1 MDRRTFL
8 RRGAA
13 ALGAGM
19 LGSGAYA
26 WGIEPRWVEVVQ
38 RDMPIVALPAHWQ
51 GRRLVQLSDIHVGPG
66 VGDGYLTGALRE
78 VATLQPDLLVITGDL
93 VTFGDPGAT
102 PRLRALLR
110 QLPHGRVG
118 TVAVLGN
125 HDYGRGWK
133 RGSSAM
139 EVTRVLRDAGVDVLR
154 NDVRD
159 VDGLLITGLDDLW
172 SGRMDV
178 TRAIGPVRGAPA
190 VALCHNPDGAD
201 APGWDGFTGWILAGH
216 THGGQCRPPFLPAP
230 LLPVRNRRYA
240 AGEVPL
246 ADGRRLYV
254 NRGLGHVLPVRFNV
268 RPEITSFTLRR
279 AGHA

>member
-13 ALGAGM
+13 ALGAGV
-19 LGSGAYA
+19 GVYA
-26 WGIEPRWVEVVQ
+26 CGVEPRWVELVR
-38 RDMPIVALPAHWQ
+38 RDMPIAALPAHWE

-66 VGDGYLTGALRE
+66 IGDDYLADALGE
-78 VATLQPDLLVITGDL
+78 VAALQPDLLVFTGDL
-93 VTFGDPGAT
+93 VTFGGVGARH
-102 PRLRALLR
+102 RLPALLR
-110 QLPHGRVG
+110 QLPHGRMG

-125 HDYGRGWK
+125 HDYGRGWEH
-133 RGSSAM
+133 GDAAM
-139 EVTRVLRDAGVDVLR
+139 DVTRALRDAGADVLR
-154 NDVRD
+154 NDVRE
-159 VDGLLITGLDDLW
+159 VDGLLVAGLDDLW

-178 TRAIGPVRGAPA
+178 VRAIAPVRGAPA

-216 THGGQCRPPFLPAP
+216 THGGQCRPPFLPP
-230 LLPVRNRRYA
+230 PWLPVRNRRYA

-254 NRGLGHVLPVRFNV
+254 NRGLGHILPVRCNV